1 MKPIM
6 DKTDKILLTLFLMS
20 LAAYLVIFLSAFW
33 DLPLNIPPWHQ
44 GLLLYFHSIPMF
56 FLQLLLCRLA
66 KPHWRL
72 FAPLMLL
79 LVPGLV
85 FVGSAGWAVLGWV
98 LFLYWCTD
106 RRQAVFWPGL
116 YGVLGSWAGGG
127 TSMKKE
133 IRLYNVLFPIWP
145 LWVFPAA

>member
-1 MKPIM
+1 MLWASPVSFLVGRWRYREDSLKSQGTVKELSLIH
-6 DKTDKILLTLFLMS
+6 ILTLFLMS

-98 LFLYWCTD
+98 LFL
-106 RRQAVFWPGL
+106 
-116 YGVLGSWAGGG
+116 
-127 TSMKKE
+127 
-133 IRLYNVLFPIWP
+133 
-145 LWVFPAA
+145 

>member
-6 DKTDKILLTLFLMS
+6 GKTDKILLTLFLMS

-56 FLQLLLCRLA
+56 LLQLLLCRLA

-85 FVGSAGWAVLGWV
+85 FVG
-98 LFLYWCTD
+98 
-106 RRQAVFWPGL
+106 RPGMGPVSIL
-116 YGVLGSWAGGG
+116 VRGASG
-127 TSMKKE
+127 
-133 IRLYNVLFPIWP
+133 RLYSGLDCMGCREAG
-145 LWVFPAA
+145 LGEGQA

>member
-85 FVGSAGWAVLGWV
+85 FVGSAGPGMGPVSILVHG
-98 LFLYWCTD
+98 TD
-106 RRQAVFWPGL
+106 G
-116 YGVLGSWAGGG
+116 
-127 TSMKKE
+127 
-133 IRLYNVLFPIWP
+133 RLYSGLDCMGCWEAGPGEGQ
-145 LWVFPAA
+145 A

>member
-6 DKTDKILLTLFLMS
+6 GKTDKILLTLFLMS

-98 LFLYWCTD
+98 LFLYWC
-106 RRQAVFWPGL
+106 A
-116 YGVLGSWAGGG
+116 A
-127 TSMKKE
+127 
-133 IRLYNVLFPIWP
+133 
-145 LWVFPAA
+145 PAAGCILAWVVWGTGKLGRRREQT

>member
-6 DKTDKILLTLFLMS
+6 GKTDKILLTLFLMS

-56 FLQLLLCRLA
+56 LLQLLLCRLA

-85 FVGSAGWAVLGWV
+85 FVGSAGWAVLGWGPV
-98 LFLYWCTD
+98 SILVRGASGRLYS
-106 RRQAVFWPGL
+106 GL
-116 YGVLGSWAGGG
+116 GRMGHRKVRPGGG
-127 TSMKKE
+127 SRHEKRDPS
-133 IRLYNVLFPIWP
+133 I
-145 LWVFPAA
+145 

>member
-6 DKTDKILLTLFLMS
+6 GKTDKILLTLFLMS

-72 FAPLMLL
+72 FADVASGPRTCLCGQRRMGRPGMGPVSI
-79 LVPGLV
+79 LVRGAS
-85 FVGSAGWAVLGWV
+85 G
-98 LFLYWCTD
+98 
-106 RRQAVFWPGL
+106 
-116 YGVLGSWAGGG
+116 
-127 TSMKKE
+127 
-133 IRLYNVLFPIWP
+133 RLYSGLDCMGCWEAGPGEGQ
-145 LWVFPAA
+145 A

>member
-98 LFLYWCTD
+98 LFLYWCT
-106 RRQAVFWPGL
+106 APTAGL

-127 TSMKKE
+127 TSTKKE

-145 LWVFPAA
+145 LWGFPAA

>member
-56 FLQLLLCRLA
+56 FLQ
-66 KPHWRL
+66 
-72 FAPLMLL
+72 
-79 LVPGLV
+79 
-85 FVGSAGWAVLGWV
+85 SACCAVWQSH
-98 LFLYWCTD
+98 T
-106 RRQAVFWPGL
+106 
-116 YGVLGSWAGGG
+116 GGC
-127 TSMKKE
+127 SP
-133 IRLYNVLFPIWP
+133 R
-145 LWVFPAA
+145 

>member
-72 FAPLMLL
+72 FAPLGQVGARCPGHAGRDGLL
-79 LVPGLV
+79 SG
-85 FVGSAGWAVLGWV
+85 GSRLSSSAQYLLAG
-98 LFLYWCTD
+98 
-106 RRQAVFWPGL
+106 
-116 YGVLGSWAGGG
+116 
-127 TSMKKE
+127 
-133 IRLYNVLFPIWP
+133 
-145 LWVFPAA
+145 

>member
-1 MKPIM
+1 
-6 DKTDKILLTLFLMS
+6 
-20 LAAYLVIFLSAFW
+20 
-33 DLPLNIPPWHQ
+33 
-44 GLLLYFHSIPMF
+44 MF

-98 LFLYWCTD
+98 LFLYWC
-106 RRQAVFWPGL
+106 A
-116 YGVLGSWAGGG
+116 A
-127 TSMKKE
+127 
-133 IRLYNVLFPIWP
+133 
-145 LWVFPAA
+145 PAAGCILAWIVWGVGKLGRGRDKHEKRDPSI

>member
-85 FVGSAGWAVLGWV
+85 LVGSAGWAVLGWV
-98 LFLYWCTD
+98 LFLYWCT
-106 RRQAVFWPGL
+106 APTAGCILAWIVW
-116 YGVLGSWAGGG
+116 GVGKLGRGRDKHEKRDPS
-127 TSMKKE
+127 
-133 IRLYNVLFPIWP
+133 I
-145 LWVFPAA
+145 